1 MKRAD
6 TDLMAIG
13 LILASAVAGAGAT
26 LALTASRHDAA
37 PRLPGHAIHEDFHDP
52 DPAVMVRCSQATVI
66 VPGKRVWTTE
76 LGESSKGTALGC
88 TNARFVFIRG
98 PGHLSV
104 TRVRAEVPV
113 APVAEMGKGTWRVHF
128 KMDRRQSPPVPD
140 PALPTTPLADPG

>member
-37 PRLPGHAIHEDFHDP
+37 PRLSGHAIHEDFHDP

-76 LGESSKGTALGC
+76 LGESSRGTALGC
-88 TNARFVFIRG
+88 TRFVLVHG
-98 PGHLSV
+98 
-104 TRVRAEVPV
+104 PV
-113 APVAEMGKGTWRVHF
+113 ALARAKDPMGEIGRATSWRIRFSVN
-128 KMDRRQSPPVPD
+128 RRQSPPVPD
-140 PALPTTPLADPG
+140 PALPTSPLADPG

>member
-37 PRLPGHAIHEDFHDP
+37 PRPPRHAIHEDFHEP
-52 DPAVMVRCSQATVI
+52 DPAIVIRCSQATVV

-88 TNARFVFIRG
+88 TNAWFVFRHG
-98 PGHLSV
+98 PDARERSEVV
-104 TRVRAEVPV
+104 TREIGNA
-113 APVAEMGKGTWRVHF
+113 TSWRIRFSVN
-128 KMDRRQSPPVPD
+128 RRQSLPVRD
-140 PALPTTPLADPG
+140 PALPTSPLADPG